1 LQKSHGTLSPA
12 VVASANDASDIGDVL
27 VTTSKEGAMLTMTDL
42 RSRLDAWAKYRRT
55 VAEIERMP
63 LDVALDLDI
72 WREDARNIA
81 RRAVY
86 GA

>member
-1 LQKSHGTLSPA
+1 
-12 VVASANDASDIGDVL
+12 
-27 VTTSKEGAMLTMTDL
+27 MLTMTDL
-42 RSRLDAWAKYRRT
+42 RARIDAWAKYRRT

-72 WREDARNIA
+72 WREDAHRIA